1 MSIAQL
7 AHSVRSGERSAVEV
21 AAEAVAALEK
31 LASLNLVTWMDADM
45 AAIQA
50 RGVDNALAA
59 GRNPGLLAGVPVCIK
74 DNLAFAGAPLEC
86 CSPALRGHA
95 AVQSATVVE
104 RLMDAGA
111 VIVARTNMDEFAMGS
126 STETSMHGPARNPR
140 DPSLSC
146 GGSSGGSAGVVAAG
160 AVPLALGSSTG
171 GSVCQ
176 PASHCG
182 VVGLEPTWGR
192 LSRNGL
198 VAFASSMDRVGLFT
212 RTVEDAALV
221 LSVLEGPDP
230 LDPTSLE
237 LYEGD
242 QGGLRVGLLQPDAVS
257 PSLSEAVR
265 GRVQRLPITEVQ
277 LPLLDEALACYT
289 VLSCAEASSTLARY
303 DGVKYGF
310 SVTDGE
316 SVEQEMSLTRAQGFG
331 AEVKRRILIGTY
343 ALSAGYYDAYYLKAQ
358 KVRTLIRRE
367 FESALTDHDLL
378 LTPTTP
384 SVAFRIGEKIDDP
397 YAMYLNDLYT
407 LPVNIAGNPGISIPC
422 GFDQGLPVGLQ
433 LIGRPFDEAT
443 LLRATHGYQSLT
455 DWHQQAPPLPR

>member
-1 MSIAQL
+1 MSIARL
-7 AHSVRSGERSAVEV
+7 AHAVRSGERSASEV
-21 AAEAVAALEK
+21 ASEAVAALEK

-50 RGVDNALAA
+50 RAVDNAVA
-59 GRNPGLLAGVPVCIK
+59 GGRDPGPLAGVPVAIK

-95 AVQSATVVE
+95 ALESATVVE

-111 VIVARTNMDEFAMGS
+111 IIVARTNMDEFGMGS

-140 DPSLSC
+140 DPALSC

-176 PASHCG
+176 PASQCG

-230 LDPTSLE
+230 LDSTTLE

-242 QGGLRVGLLQPDAVS
+242 QGGLRVGLLQPGGVA
-257 PSLSEAVR
+257 PSLTDAVR
-265 GRVQRLPITEVQ
+265 GRVQRLPITELK
-277 LPLLDEALACYT
+277 LPLLDDALACYT

-303 DGVKYGF
+303 DGVAYG
-310 SVTDGE
+310 SGE
-316 SVEQEMSLTRAQGFG
+316 PFG
-331 AEVKRRILIGTY
+331 AEVKRRVLLGTWLSRAGHAEDWVGRAQAVRRMLQAAVEELLTEVDVL
-343 ALSAGYYDAYYLKAQ
+343 ALPTTASGPFALGSLDASSL
-358 KVRTLIRRE
+358 RE
-367 FESALTDHDLL
+367 QDRFTSLPALT
-378 LTPTTP
+378 
-384 SVAFRIGEKIDDP
+384 
-397 YAMYLNDLYT
+397 
-407 LPVNIAGNPGISIPC
+407 GNPAISVPC
-422 GFDQGLPVGLQ
+422 GDGGVL
-433 LIGRPFDEAT
+433 LIGRRGQET
-443 LLRATHGYQSLT
+443 GLLQVAALLQ
-455 DWHQQAPPLPR
+455 

>member
-303 DGVKYGF
+303 DGVAYG
-310 SVTDGE
+310 SGE
-316 SVEQEMSLTRAQGFG
+316 PLGP
-331 AEVKRRILIGTY
+331 EVKRRVLLGTWLARAGHAEQWVGRAQAVRRMLQAAVEELLTEVDVL
-343 ALSAGYYDAYYLKAQ
+343 ALPTTASGPFALGSLDAAALRQQDRFTA
-358 KVRTLIRRE
+358 LP
-367 FESALTDHDLL
+367 ALT
-378 LTPTTP
+378 
-384 SVAFRIGEKIDDP
+384 
-397 YAMYLNDLYT
+397 
-407 LPVNIAGNPGISIPC
+407 GNPAISVPC
-422 GFDQGLPVGLQ
+422 GDSGVL
-433 LIGRPFDEAT
+433 LIGRRGQET
-443 LLRATHGYQSLT
+443 GLL
-455 DWHQQAPPLPR
+455 QAAALLQ